1 MRVARATRWIVTL
14 ALFATAAG
22 VHAADEGSFALEFLG
37 LGVGARAAAMGSAYV
52 AVAEDASAAYWNPAG
67 LTGVE
72 QYGFTS
78 QHADMFQ
85 QGTQESAL
93 MRGLAQYNFVN
104 VVVPFN
110 QGKLG
115 ISWIRL
121 GIDDVPR
128 VTFDDVNGDGIL
140 GTFRDLNQNG
150 VKDIGERYVDN
161 PQIAET
167 FTTSDNALL
176 LSYARSLGSRVSVG
190 GTAKIVRQSIIANRG
205 NGFGADLGA
214 IVRLHDN
221 LRGGLVIQDAVG
233 TRVKWDTPG
242 RPTFSREANP
252 RAGIAVR
259 LPGGKLAAL
268 ALAADVDLNRTT
280 RLSEEGSESRL
291 HAGAELTLLRTVSFR
306 AGLDAGE
313 FTAGAGFRIPVRDV
327 TVHADYAF
335 MTHPDLGDAQRLSL
349 TGAF

>member
-1 MRVARATRWIVTL
+1 MRVGKATGWMVALTL
-14 ALFATAAG
+14 LAG
-22 VHAADEGSFALEFLG
+22 VVSSHAADEGSYALEFLG
-37 LGVGARAAAMGSAYV
+37 MGVGARAAAMGSAYV
-52 AVAEDASAAYWNPAG
+52 AVAEDATAAYWNPAG

-72 QYGFTS
+72 HYGFST

-93 MRGLAQYNFVN
+93 MRGLAQYNFMN

-110 QGKLG
+110 AGKLG
-115 ISWIRL
+115 ISWMRL

-150 VKDIGERYVDN
+150 VKDVGERYIDT

-167 FTTSDNALL
+167 FSTSDDALL
-176 LSYARSLGSRVSVG
+176 LSYAQVLTERVSVG
-190 GTAKIVRQSIIANRG
+190 GTAKIVRQSVIANRG
-205 NGFGADLGA
+205 NGFGADIGA

-221 LRGGLVIQDAVG
+221 VRAGLVVQDAVG

-242 RPTFSREANP
+242 RPTFSRDANA
-252 RAGIAVR
+252 RAGLAVR
-259 LPGGKLAAL
+259 LPGGKLVSLSL
-268 ALAADVDLNRTT
+268 AGDVDLNRTT
-280 RLSEEGSESRL
+280 RLTEEASESRL
-291 HAGAELTLLRTVSFR
+291 HGGAELTLLRTVSFR

-313 FTAGAGFRIPVRDV
+313 LTAGAGFRIPVRDV

-349 TGAF
+349 TGSF

>member
-1 MRVARATRWIVTL
+1 MPVARATRCISALVL
-14 ALFATAAG
+14 AMAVGG
-22 VHAADEGSFALEFLG
+22 VHAAEEGSFALEFLG
-37 LGVGARAAAMGSAYV
+37 MGVGARAAAMGSAYV

-72 QYGFTS
+72 QYGFTT

-93 MRGLAQYNFVN
+93 MRGLAQYNFMN
-104 VVVPFN
+104 VVVPFE

-115 ISWIRL
+115 VSWIRL

-128 VTFDDVNGDGIL
+128 VTFDDVNGDGVL

-150 VKDIGERYVDN
+150 VKDVGERYVDT

-176 LSYARSLGSRVSVG
+176 LSYARALGERVSIG
-190 GTAKIVRQSIIANRG
+190 GTAKIIRQAIIANRG
-205 NGFGADLGA
+205 SGFGADLGA
-214 IVRLHDN
+214 IVRLHEN
-221 LRGGLVIQDAVG
+221 VRAGLVIQDAVG

-242 RPTFSREANP
+242 RPTFSRDANA
-252 RAGIAVR
+252 RAGVAVR
-259 LPGGKLAAL
+259 LPGGNLASMAL
-268 ALAADVDLNRTT
+268 AVDVDMNRTT
-280 RLSEEGSESRL
+280 RLSEEDSASRL

-349 TGAF
+349 TGSF

>member
-1 MRVARATRWIVTL
+1 MPVSRATRWLSVLLL
-14 ALFATAAG
+14 AVVVRGAG
-22 VHAADEGSFALEFLG
+22 AGDEGSFALEFLG
-37 LGVGARAAAMGSAYV
+37 MGVGARAAAMGSAYV

-72 QYGFTS
+72 HYGFTT

-93 MRGLAQYNFVN
+93 MRGLAQYNFMN
-104 VVVPFN
+104 VVVPFER
-110 QGKLG
+110 GKLG

-128 VTFDDVNGDGIL
+128 VTFEDVNGDGVL
-140 GTFRDLNQNG
+140 GTFRDLNQDG
-150 VKDIGERYVDN
+150 VKDIGEYYIDT
-161 PQIAET
+161 PAIAET

-176 LSYARSLGSRVSVG
+176 LSYARSIGERVSIG
-190 GTAKIVRQSIIANRG
+190 GTAKIIRQAVFFNRG
-205 NGFGADLGA
+205 SGFGADLGA

-221 LRGGLVIQDAVG
+221 VRAGLVIQDAVG

-242 RPTFSREANP
+242 RPTFTRDANP
-252 RAGIAVR
+252 RVGIAVR
-259 LPGGKLAAL
+259 LPGGTLASM
-268 ALAADVDLNRTT
+268 ALAADIDLGRTT
-280 RLSEEGSESRL
+280 RLTEEASASRL

-306 AGLDAGE
+306 AGMDAGE
-313 FTAGAGFRIPVRDV
+313 FTAGAGFRIPLSDV

-349 TGAF
+349 TGSF